1 MGQIDGELSALGYD
15 DQRHRQVQEQ
25 VKQLTPYA
33 EAHRRL
39 LDATEALPAERQALE
54 TSRELLRRRQRDL
67 DQDERRQKEL
77 AGEIESLPSL
87 EAELSSARSRHKSL
101 QGQVQQA
108 MADRL
113 RSSDQLDRL
122 AVLEAENKQLE
133 RSRRALLEE
142 MGVHDNLA
150 RAFGKNGVQAL
161 IIETAIPQLQDDANE
176 LLGRLT
182 DGRMSL
188 KLQLH
193 EGRKVKG
200 LPSEELQILIG
211 DEIGTRS
218 YETFSGGETFR
229 VNFAL
234 RIALSKLLARRSG
247 APLPTLF
254 IDEGFGSQDS
264 AGQERLK
271 EAIQSIQS
279 DFQKIIVI
287 THVEEVKDSFPNRIE
302 VTKTADGSTF
312 VAV

>member
-1 MGQIDGELSALGYD
+1 
-15 DQRHRQVQEQ
+15 
-25 VKQLTPYA
+25 
-33 EAHRRL
+33 
-39 LDATEALPAERQALE
+39 
-54 TSRELLRRRQRDL
+54 
-67 DQDERRQKEL
+67 
-77 AGEIESLPSL
+77 
-87 EAELSSARSRHKSL
+87 
-101 QGQVQQA
+101 

-142 MGVHDNLA
+142 MGVHDDLA